1 MDYKYIEQLLE
12 RYWAAETSV
21 EEEHIL
27 QAFFA
32 QREVPAHLAQ
42 WQPLFQTLAQ
52 EGEAELGADFD
63 KRLMMRLQPRST
75 WSVHHTLRRV
85 YAVAATV
92 AVFFLVGVGA
102 HYVYKSTQPT
112 IVWDYDPASYHD
124 SYDNP
129 EMALDES
136 VEALR
141 ILQQQLHTIVNVDTT
156 KVTSMK

>member
-21 EEEHIL
+21 EEERIL

-32 QREVPAHLAQ
+32 QREVPEHLAQ
-42 WQPLFQTLAQ
+42 WQSLFQALAQ
-52 EGEAELGADFD
+52 EGATELGADFD
-63 KRLMMRLQPRST
+63 KRLMKRLQPRQSM
-75 WSVHHTLRRV
+75 TLRRV
-85 YAVAATV
+85 LYRATAVAATV

-102 HYVYKSTQPT
+102 QYIYKSTQRP

-141 ILQQQLHTIVNVDTT
+141 LLQEQLHTIVNVDTT

>member
-1 MDYKYIEQLLE
+1 
-12 RYWAAETSV
+12 
-21 EEEHIL
+21 
-27 QAFFA
+27 
-32 QREVPAHLAQ
+32 
-42 WQPLFQTLAQ
+42 
-52 EGEAELGADFD
+52 
-63 KRLMMRLQPRST
+63 
-75 WSVHHTLRRV
+75 
-85 YAVAATV
+85 
-92 AVFFLVGVGA
+92 VGA